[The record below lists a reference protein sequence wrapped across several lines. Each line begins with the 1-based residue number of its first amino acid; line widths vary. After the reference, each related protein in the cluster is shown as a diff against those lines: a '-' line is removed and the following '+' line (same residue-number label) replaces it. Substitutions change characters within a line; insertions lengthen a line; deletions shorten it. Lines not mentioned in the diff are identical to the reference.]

1 MRLSYYRHESK
12 MRTIQNYT
20 DKMAISLSLLC
31 AIHCL
36 AFPVVILLLPTVA
49 ALQLNDEAF
58 HLWMLLAVI
67 PTSLY
72 ALTMGCKQH
81 KQYRLLIVGFMGLL
95 FLVSAVVLG
104 GVWEKVL
111 TCIGAGIMA
120 FGHYQNYRLCQHEDN
135 CECHAPD
142 QDT

>member
-1 MRLSYYRHESK
+1 
-12 MRTIQNYT
+12 MRTIQNFT

-36 AFPVVILLLPTVA
+36 AFPLVILLLPTVA

-58 HLWMLLAVI
+58 HLWMLVAVI

-72 ALTMGCKQH
+72 ALTMGCQQH
-81 KQYRLLIVGFMGLL
+81 KHYRLLAVGLVGLL

-120 FGHYQNYRLCQHEDN
+120 FGHYRNYRLCQHEEN
-135 CECHAPD
+135 CECHAAHN
-142 QDT
+142 DT